1 MKNKNLTG
9 DCARTSE
16 LAQEFLHITAYLA
29 NFEPV
34 MKLSGDQKRL
44 VKFFAV
50 YIPCSAVIYPILRWL
65 LKGSFSWEETLL
77 TVLAMVLGGMLVAV
91 LYVAGSSVPKK
102 DGHK

>member
-1 MKNKNLTG
+1 VKNKNLTG
-9 DCARTSE
+9 DCDSTSE

-50 YIPCSAVIYPILRWL
+50 
-65 LKGSFSWEETLL
+65 
-77 TVLAMVLGGMLVAV
+77 